1 MMSPQLPQGFGSV
14 DGGEDPLAFVSYVDA
29 VSALSSAQAY
39 KQLTLLMLRVSEG
52 NRVLDVGCGTGED
65 ARALAQVVGPR
76 GWVVGIDNSRTM
88 IEEATRRQNGLGAPV
103 EFYVG
108 DACQIAFPDGVFDAC
123 RADRVF
129 QHLREPRKALS
140 EMIRVTRRGGRIVVS
155 DPDWGTF
162 IVNSPDRDLT
172 HRIVGFACDAT
183 TDGWMGRQPGLFRE
197 VVYRSSGPL
206 LSRGDRGVRHGE
218 GGLGDRVAGARGRAS
233 RRDHA
238 RGGRA
243 LASRASGGS
252 RRGPVHLR
260 PRWLCR
266 LGYQALGPG
275 GSLRVRPGSVCHS
288 GG

>member
-1 MMSPQLPQGFGSV
+1 
-14 DGGEDPLAFVSYVDA
+14 
-29 VSALSSAQAY
+29 
-39 KQLTLLMLRVSEG
+39 MLRVSEG

-140 EMIRVTRRGGRIVVS
+140 EMIRVTRRGPVS
-155 DPDWGTF
+155 SAIPTGARSSSTAL
-162 IVNSPDRDLT
+162 PRP
-172 HRIVGFACDAT
+172 HARIVGFACDARMA
-183 TDGWMGRQPGLFRE
+183 GWAGNSRAIPRSRSG
-197 VVYRSSGPL
+197 SSGPPL
-206 LSRGDRGVRHGE
+206 VVTRSRHGE
-218 GGLGDRVAGARGRAS
+218 GGLGDRGWRAAAQAGVIRQ
-233 RRDHA
+233 
-238 RGGRA
+238 GGRA
-243 LASRASGGS
+243 LASRASGRS
-252 RRGPVHLR
+252 RRGRFICGLG
-260 PRWLCR
+260 LCR
-266 LGYQALGPG
+266 RVSSLGRAAR
-275 GSLRVRPGSVCHS
+275 SVPGSVCHS

>member
-183 TDGWMGRQPGLFRE
+183 TDGWMGRQLPGLFRE
-197 VVYRSSGPL
+197 VGLQEVQVRSSLVVIEEYDTAKEVLGIEWL
-206 LSRGDRGVRHGE
+206 ARGAAQAGVITPGEAERWLRGLQEDHAAGRFIC
-218 GGLGDRVAGARGRAS
+218 GLGGFA
-233 RRDHA
+233 
-238 RGGRA
+238 
-243 LASRASGGS
+243 ASGIK
-252 RRGPVHLR
+252 P
-260 PRWLCR
+260 
-266 LGYQALGPG
+266 
-275 GSLRVRPGSVCHS
+275 
-288 GG
+288 